1 MSKHCPPTIDFFL
14 NLCLRIQC
22 QNTLTISIY
31 INPVKHA
38 VGEILSSYVLIFI
51 PVDCTDGLQEQK

>member
-14 NLCLRIQC
+14 NLSLRIQC

-31 INPVKHA
+31 INLVKHA
-38 VGEILSSYVLIFI
+38 VGEILSRYVLIFVPI
-51 PVDCTDGLQEQK
+51 DGTDSLQEQK